1 ERQDQGDER
10 LLVPGVRG
18 QDVLADALR
27 HRALVQQTVALGL
40 GQRRGYRV
48 PRQRLELVHA
58 TSSAQNPSAR
68 STRLS
73 GSKNRSTTRS
83 FNGMMALSVIVMCSG
98 HTFVQHLVMLQS
110 PTPNACRSSPTRSA
124 VSSGCISSAAT
135 CTRKRGPMNWSCIW

>member
-1 ERQDQGDER
+1 TGSRGVRADAGIAELIAQCEDQGDER

-73 GSKNRSTTRS
+73 GSKNRATTTP
-83 FNGMMALSVIVMCSG
+83 FNRVI
-98 HTFVQHLVMLQS
+98 
-110 PTPNACRSSPTRSA
+110 A
-124 VSSGCISSAAT
+124 VAG
-135 CTRKRGPMNWSCIW
+135 